1 MKKMNDSIEKR
12 QIWTKYKEND
22 ILYTDYKNLQG
33 EEFVKI
39 IKVLTEDLLGMGKKD
54 ILLLL
59 DLQGSYANKE
69 IVNEFIAAGKLSN
82 PFVKKTA
89 VLGITG
95 VKKVLLN
102 VVNKFTDVG
111 ANPFSTEEEAK
122 DWLVS

>member
-1 MKKMNDSIEKR
+1 MTMEDQIRKRHVWIKYNEK
-12 QIWTKYKEND
+12 E
-22 ILYTDYKNLQG
+22 ILYTDYKNLDG

-54 ILLLL
+54 LLLLL

-69 IVNEFIAAGKLSN
+69 IVNEFITAGKLSN
-82 PFVKKTA
+82 PIVKKTA

-95 VKKVLLN
+95 VKKVFLN

-122 DWLVS
+122 EWLIS

>member
-1 MKKMNDSIEKR
+1 
-12 QIWTKYKEND
+12 
-22 ILYTDYKNLQG
+22 
-33 EEFVKI
+33 
-39 IKVLTEDLLGMGKKD
+39 MGKKD

-69 IVNEFIAAGKLSN
+69 ILNEFITAGKLSN
-82 PFVKKTA
+82 PHVKKTA

-111 ANPFSTEEEAK
+111 AKSFNSDEEAK